1 MIVKREN
8 ELFIPQMDE
17 NLDKTYEV
25 EDEFIVNMI
34 LNGKEKQD
42 INLFFNVYDNAK
54 LKMSNRIFIIYIGH
68 RIM

>member
-25 EDEFIVNMI
+25 EDELIVNMI
-34 LNGKEKQD
+34 LNGKENK
-42 INLFFNVYDNAK
+42 IL
-54 LKMSNRIFIIYIGH
+54 IFSLTFM
-68 RIM
+68 IMQN

>member
-1 MIVKREN
+1 MV
-8 ELFIPQMDE
+8 E

-42 INLFFNVYDNAK
+42 INLFFNVYDNGK
-54 LKMSNRIFIIYIGH
+54 IKNCHFRFCSP
-68 RIM
+68 

>member
-42 INLFFNVYDNAK
+42 INLFFNVYDNGK
-54 LKMSNRIFIIYIGH
+54 IKNCHFRFCSP
-68 RIM
+68 